1 MQDEKLN
8 VAQCDL
14 ATQRK
19 VVQSYAKMTALQQAM
34 KVEDDSKKSWL
45 LTALTFGK
53 MPNIK
58 TLVIDDGVFRSTKRK
73 ILAKCG
79 TKITSL
85 LINSCELGN
94 GIGPYQKY
102 ISDLQKETSK
112 INREIKIHSQRL
124 RDQANF
130 HNQAVADFAKDAGE
144 FYAGVKQFTDN
155 SIAVLGMVHPGAQE
169 VATFIQEGVAVVDKL
184 FVRTDNPEIADLM
197 FFKGTAGNI
206 VLNLSKN
213 YLKTRYVNNPVMKE
227 GVEFASRG
235 VSAIVGILIA
245 ESEHIKNV
253 GKRIERPRQM
263 TKSPW
268 ASP

>member
-85 LINSCELGN
+85 SLI
-94 GIGPYQKY
+94 
-102 ISDLQKETSK
+102 
-112 INREIKIHSQRL
+112 
-124 RDQANF
+124 
-130 HNQAVADFAKDAGE
+130 
-144 FYAGVKQFTDN
+144 
-155 SIAVLGMVHPGAQE
+155 
-169 VATFIQEGVAVVDKL
+169 
-184 FVRTDNPEIADLM
+184 
-197 FFKGTAGNI
+197 
-206 VLNLSKN
+206 
-213 YLKTRYVNNPVMKE
+213 
-227 GVEFASRG
+227 
-235 VSAIVGILIA
+235 
-245 ESEHIKNV
+245 HI
-253 GKRIERPRQM
+253 
-263 TKSPW
+263 
-268 ASP
+268 